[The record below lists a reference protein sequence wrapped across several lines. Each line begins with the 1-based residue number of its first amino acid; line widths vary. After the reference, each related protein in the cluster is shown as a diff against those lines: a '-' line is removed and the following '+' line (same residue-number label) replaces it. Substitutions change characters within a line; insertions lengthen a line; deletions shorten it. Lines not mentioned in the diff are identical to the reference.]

1 MARSIPRPDPSE
13 YDPYYQ
19 GYLDQLPDD
28 DVLELLATQIED
40 AVATLQGLTPTQ
52 AGYRYAPGKWST
64 REVVGHLI
72 DVERVL
78 TYRALRASRGD
89 ATEIPGFEQDDYV
102 ASGNYDERSLGDLLQ
117 EFQHVR
123 AATVDLFRGMPDVA
137 LGRQVKANGVRVS
150 VRALACIVAGHE
162 RHHLRIFREKYLP
175 RMPGR

>member
-19 GYLDQLPDD
+19 GYLDQLPDT
-28 DVLELLATQIED
+28 DVLDLLATQVSD
-40 AVATLQGLTPTQ
+40 TVKALQGLTPTQ

-64 REVVGHLI
+64 REVVGHMI

-89 ATEIPGFEQDDYV
+89 ATEIPGFEHDDYV
-102 ASGNYDERSLGDLLQ
+102 AGGNYDERSLDDLLE

-123 AATVDLFRGMPDVA
+123 AATLDLFQGMPDAA
-137 LGRQVKANGVRVS
+137 LERRVKANGVAVS
-150 VRALACIVAGHE
+150 VRALACIVTGHE
-162 RHHLRIFREKYLP
+162 RHHLRLFREKYLP
-175 RMPGR
+175 GMS